1 MLKKIKVVQDSDPE
15 SPRDWDNL
23 GTMTCWH
30 RRRSLGDT
38 HGLSELVEAIQE
50 APQWCESWYYEYNM
64 ADPRELLELA
74 EKCQF
79 IVLPLYLY
87 DHSGITMNTHGF
99 GCRFDSG
106 QVGFIWVTRKDVRKE
121 YGVKR
126 ISKALLERVYQSLN
140 GEVET
145 YDQYLRND
153 IYGFE
158 AIDENDEVIH
168 SCWGFYGDDPK
179 TNGMDDHLPANWES
193 VPVEVVY

>member
-1 MLKKIKVVQDSDPE
+1 MLKKIKVVQDNDPE

-30 RRRSLGDT
+30 RRRTLGDR
-38 HGLSELVEAIQE
+38 HGQGELVEAIQS
-50 APQWCESWYYEYNM
+50 APQWRETWYYEYNM

-79 IVLPLYLY
+79 IILPLYLY
-87 DHSGITMNTHGF
+87 EHSDITMNTHGF
-99 GCRFDSG
+99 SCRWDSG
-106 QVGFIWVTRKDVRKE
+106 QVGFIWVTREDVRKE

-126 ISKALLERVYQSLN
+126 ISKALLERVYHVLN
-140 GEVET
+140 SEVET

-158 AIDENDEVIH
+158 AIDENDEVVD

-179 TNGMDDHLPANWES
+179 TNGMADHLPEGWES
-193 VPVEVVY
+193 VPVEEV